1 MITRDVERGTYT
13 YHFGNGRSR
22 ELPSIHRI
30 LAPVID
36 YTAPDYALNRG
47 RLVHRALEII
57 DKSEGGGLHMD
68 SLHPELR
75 PRVEAYLDFKE
86 HTGLKV
92 FNLIEEPLVCLK
104 NGFAGTPDRFTVSR
118 IILEIKNGPPIGW
131 EGLQLAGQAGL
142 IQARSHLRSPPIRR
156 SVHLFPNGK
165 WKMETWDDSADW
177 HVFLS
182 LLDVHNWR
190 IRNDRDSAGPD

>member
-1 MITRDVERGTYT
+1 MITRNIDQGTYT
-13 YHFGNGRSR
+13 YDSGNGRKQ
-22 ELPSIHRI
+22 EFPSIHRI

-47 RLVHRALEII
+47 RLVHRACQII
-57 DKSEGGGLHMD
+57 DANEGGGLHMD

-86 HTGLKV
+86 HTSLKV

-104 NGFAGTPDRFTVSR
+104 NRFGGTPDRFLVNR
-118 IILEIKNGPPIGW
+118 IILELKNGPAIGW

-142 IQARSHLRSPPIRR
+142 ILARHTIRTMPMR
-156 SVHLFPNGK
+156 MSVHLFPNGK
-165 WKMETWDDSADW
+165 WKPKYWNDPSDW
-177 HVFLS
+177 KVFLA

-190 IRNDRDSAGPD
+190 IRNGRD

>member
-1 MITRDVERGTYT
+1 MITRDIERGTYT

-22 ELPSIHRI
+22 ELPGIHKV

-47 RLVHRALEII
+47 RLVHKACEII
-57 DKSEGGGLHMD
+57 DKNIGGGLHMD

-86 HTGLKV
+86 HTSLKV

-104 NGFAGTPDRFTVSR
+104 NGFAGMPDRFTVSR
-118 IILEIKNGPPIGW
+118 IILEIKNGPKIGW
-131 EGLQLAGQAGL
+131 EGVQLAGQMGL
-142 IQARSHLRSPPIRR
+142 IKARSLLRTDPLRK

-165 WKMETWDDSADW
+165 WKIEHWDDPSDW
-177 HVFLS
+177 SVFLS
-182 LLDVHNWR
+182 LLNVLNWK
-190 IRNDRDSAGPD
+190 IRNARA